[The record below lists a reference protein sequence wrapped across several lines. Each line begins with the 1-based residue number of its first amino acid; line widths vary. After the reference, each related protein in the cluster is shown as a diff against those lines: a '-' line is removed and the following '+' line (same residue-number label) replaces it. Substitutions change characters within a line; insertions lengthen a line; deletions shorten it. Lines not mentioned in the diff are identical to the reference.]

1 MNMLLTVRT
10 ALKNILG
17 NRLRSGLTILGLV
30 IGIASVIL
38 LVGLAN
44 GATQSINEEISSVG
58 ADLVSVYI
66 YDSEH
71 ALTYEDLAPI
81 NKLEKVSGVTSYVSL
96 DGSVTVGGK
105 KVSGTELIGGGE
117 SYAGMMGYDIKF
129 GRDLSRI
136 DVENFTKCVMI
147 GEKISTK
154 YWNNANPCGKT
165 LKINGDE
172 YTVVGV
178 IEGTGSSMGSNV
190 DNLVILPV
198 TTARYLNAESG
209 ITAFY
214 IRAET
219 EDDAEAVAKTVKK
232 YLNKTHKLSS
242 DYCDVTTQKMM
253 IEAVNEI
260 NRTMTLLFGGIASI
274 SLLVG
279 GIGVMNVM
287 LVSVTERTRE
297 IGIRKSLGAKK
308 RDILWQ
314 FLVESV
320 VLSLLG
326 GTIGILAGLLF
337 GRIAIL
343 AGAFF
348 APGIGMIALSFAVSV
363 FVGLVFGSLPAYRAA
378 KMKPVEALRY
388 E

>member
-1 MNMLLTVRT
+1 MLLTVRT

-81 NKLEKVSGVTSYVSL
+81 NKLEKVSGVTSHVTL
-96 DGSVTVGGK
+96 DGSVTAGGK

-147 GEKISTK
+147 GEKISAK
-154 YWNNANPCGKT
+154 YWNNTNPCGKT

-178 IEGTGSSMGSNV
+178 IEGQAHPWGAMW
-190 DNLVILPV
+190 
-198 TTARYLNAESG
+198 
-209 ITAFY
+209 IT
-214 IRAET
+214 
-219 EDDAEAVAKTVKK
+219 
-232 YLNKTHKLSS
+232 S
-242 DYCDVTTQKMM
+242 
-253 IEAVNEI
+253 
-260 NRTMTLLFGGIASI
+260 
-274 SLLVG
+274 
-279 GIGVMNVM
+279 
-287 LVSVTERTRE
+287 
-297 IGIRKSLGAKK
+297 
-308 RDILWQ
+308 
-314 FLVESV
+314 
-320 VLSLLG
+320 
-326 GTIGILAGLLF
+326 
-337 GRIAIL
+337 
-343 AGAFF
+343 
-348 APGIGMIALSFAVSV
+348 
-363 FVGLVFGSLPAYRAA
+363 
-378 KMKPVEALRY
+378 
-388 E
+388 